1 MTGEQTPKE
10 YTPTQM
16 LFLRRLEH
24 LLLTRKQLVGLS
36 HVPWPGKLVSVAIY
50 STLLDCREL
59 GVDDEARRIRQS
71 YAPESQKTSR

>member
-1 MTGEQTPKE
+1 MMDEQTEKK

-24 LLLTRKQLVGLS
+24 LLLSRKRSDGLTQG
-36 HVPWPGKLVSVAIY
+36 PRRRKLVSMAIY

-59 GVDDEARRIRQS
+59 GLEDEARRIFES

>member
-1 MTGEQTPKE
+1 MMDEQTVKE

-24 LLLTRKQLVGLS
+24 LLEMRERLEGSRRVS
-36 HVPWPGKLVSVAIY
+36 WPNKLVPLAIH

-59 GVDDEARRIRQS
+59 GVEGEARLIM
-71 YAPESQKTSR
+71 ESHGAEA